1 MTPLPLG
8 GEDELAENRTNVV
21 GISDQFCSYNQF
33 CALLGLNLPLSLE
46 RTTMY
51 WAPETF
57 SGVRESV
64 NCRRLRS
71 DRRQAWESCPLLR
84 PLFEVRAGAH
94 RARSGRPG
102 RSALQLQ

>member
-33 CALLGLNLPLSLE
+33 CALLRLNLLLPLE

-51 WAPETF
+51 WTPETL

-71 DRRQAWESCPLLR
+71 DRRQSWGIVPASQTS
-84 PLFEVRAGAH
+84 F
-94 RARSGRPG
+94 
-102 RSALQLQ
+102 